1 MKCQACG
8 KDAYMGFTCKRCG
21 GYFCTKDRLPENH
34 NCAFLNMKSEEIQ
47 IRIQLENNKASSS
60 RFERPL
66 PNETSSSFNERKYYP
81 DNQGPRDF
89 DDEEDQSSG
98 RFIARGPAMDLS
110 LWLMIFVVFAVMDF
124 IFLLYNFTPI
134 MILPL
139 IVHGV
144 FLPFLFTLAYKQRRG
159 LLPPRAIFTFIQ
171 TIISY
176 MVVYMIAEIVVAIVI
191 GNLIMI
197 GIYVFIGVLMVLVW
211 SRVLQQLKYVLG
223 RQR

>member
-34 NCAFLNMKSEEIQ
+34 NCAFRNMKSDEIQ
-47 IRIQLENNKASSS
+47 VRMQLENNSRPSA
-60 RFERPL
+60 RFERPYA
-66 PNETSSSFNERKYYP
+66 NETSSSFNERKNYP
-81 DNQGPRDF
+81 DNQGPRDY
-89 DDEEDQSSG
+89 DDEEDASGG
-98 RFIARGPAMDLS
+98 RFITRGPAMDLT
-110 LWLMIFVVFAVMDF
+110 LWLLIFVVFAVMDF
-124 IFLLYNFTPI
+124 IFLLYNFYFV
-134 MILPL
+134 MALPL

-144 FLPFLFTLAYKQRRG
+144 FLPFLFTIAYKQRRG

-171 TIISY
+171 TIIAYMIVY
-176 MVVYMIAEIVVAIVI
+176 MVAEIIVAISI
-191 GNLIMI
+191 GNFIMI